1 MVEKRRGVSIITKEG
16 QEFVHL
22 HVHTEYSLLDG
33 ACRIKNLIAA
43 VKEQGMKAVAITD
56 HGNMYGVIAFYQEA
70 VKQGIKPVIGC
81 EVYVAPGSR
90 KERREVDG
98 VKYYHL
104 ILLAENMKG
113 YQNLVKLVSYAN
125 IEGFYYKPRIDRE
138 LLEKYHEGLICL
150 SACIAGEV
158 PQAVLSGQPQRA
170 EAVVKD
176 YLRIFGRENY
186 FLEIQNHGLP
196 EEKKAAAGLVEL
208 SKKLGVG
215 LVMTND
221 AHYIHRE
228 DSDFHDVLLCIQ
240 MGKTLDDPDRMRFG
254 SDDYYLKTPQ
264 EMRELFPAGEVYDQA
279 FANTAR
285 IAARCQV
292 EFEFGHTQLPYYP
305 IPAPHKDAQEY
316 LRYLCEQ
323 SLPKR
328 YPEAS
333 AEVRERLDYELGIIH
348 KMGYDAYFLIV
359 WDFINY
365 SRAHGI
371 GVGPGRGSAAGSLV
385 AYLLGITSLDPLKY
399 DLLFERFLNPERVS
413 MPDID
418 VDFDYIQRP
427 KVIEYVKERYGYDH
441 VAQIVTFGTM
451 AAKGAIRD
459 VARVLNI
466 PYAQADHISKLVPN
480 ELKITL
486 DKALEESADFR
497 TAYEGDPQVK
507 RVVDLARK
515 IEGLPRH
522 SSTHAA
528 GVVIARYP
536 LLDYV
541 PVSVS
546 DGTLVTQY
554 DKDYVEELGLLK
566 MDFLGLRTL
575 TVITD
580 CIKNIRK
587 NRGLE
592 VDITKIPLKDEQ
604 TAEMLCAGRT
614 GAVFQMES
622 SGMTQLV
629 KDLAPQSFEDLIPT
643 VALYRPGPLGSGM
656 VDDFIAGRH
665 GKKQVTY
672 MHPLLEPI
680 LKDTYGVVLYQEQ
693 VMQIVQ
699 VLAGFSLGQADMLR
713 RAMGKKKADIL
724 LAQRENFLE
733 GCRKNGI
740 EMGLANTI
748 FDLLTHFADYGF
760 NKSHSAAYALV
771 AWQTAYLKA
780 HYPQEFMAAM
790 LTSVMDTDK
799 VTTYIEQCRR
809 MGIPILPPDINRS
822 YAYFTVDGEAIRFGL
837 AAVKN
842 VGESALAGVI
852 EERKNGP
859 FQSLVDFCSRVN
871 LRQINKRVIENLI
884 RCGAFDSLGAKRSQL
899 LAILDKAVAEAQQEQ
914 ADRESGQMG
923 LFGEEVLGKAAEL
936 SLPDIPEAPQA
947 ERLAWEKETTG
958 FYITGHPL
966 DRYAHI
972 IEQLLSVREITG
984 GGVQPKQVVRVAGML
999 TEVRRITTKK
1009 GDTMCFAVLEDFADP
1024 LELVVFPKAFYRAV
1038 DLLVVDTP
1046 VVVQG
1051 KADVTEDG
1059 VKLLVDAVWPLDT
1072 YQLTYYIKLLPE
1084 KDNAATH
1091 QALEQVFQKYH
1102 GDHVTYLFTQ
1112 GRWQKQLGNHWL
1124 EDKAEVKAALEEIA
1138 GKDMV
1143 HLR

>member
-1 MVEKRRGVSIITKEG
+1 
-16 QEFVHL
+16 
-22 HVHTEYSLLDG
+22 
-33 ACRIKNLIAA
+33 
-43 VKEQGMKAVAITD
+43 
-56 HGNMYGVIAFYQEA
+56 
-70 VKQGIKPVIGC
+70 
-81 EVYVAPGSR
+81 
-90 KERREVDG
+90 
-98 VKYYHL
+98 
-104 ILLAENMKG
+104 
-113 YQNLVKLVSYAN
+113 
-125 IEGFYYKPRIDRE
+125 
-138 LLEKYHEGLICL
+138 
-150 SACIAGEV
+150 
-158 PQAVLSGQPQRA
+158 
-170 EAVVKD
+170 
-176 YLRIFGRENY
+176 
-186 FLEIQNHGLP
+186 
-196 EEKKAAAGLVEL
+196 
-208 SKKLGVG
+208 
-215 LVMTND
+215 
-221 AHYIHRE
+221 
-228 DSDFHDVLLCIQ
+228 
-240 MGKTLDDPDRMRFG
+240 
-254 SDDYYLKTPQ
+254 
-264 EMRELFPAGEVYDQA
+264 
-279 FANTAR
+279 
-285 IAARCQV
+285 
-292 EFEFGHTQLPYYP
+292 
-305 IPAPHKDAQEY
+305 
-316 LRYLCEQ
+316 
-323 SLPKR
+323 
-328 YPEAS
+328 
-333 AEVRERLDYELGIIH
+333 
-348 KMGYDAYFLIV
+348 
-359 WDFINY
+359 
-365 SRAHGI
+365 
-371 GVGPGRGSAAGSLV
+371 
-385 AYLLGITSLDPLKY
+385 
-399 DLLFERFLNPERVS
+399 
-413 MPDID
+413 
-418 VDFDYIQRP
+418 
-427 KVIEYVKERYGYDH
+427 
-441 VAQIVTFGTM
+441 
-451 AAKGAIRD
+451 
-459 VARVLNI
+459 
-466 PYAQADHISKLVPN
+466 
-480 ELKITL
+480 
-486 DKALEESADFR
+486 
-497 TAYEGDPQVK
+497 
-507 RVVDLARK
+507 
-515 IEGLPRH
+515 
-522 SSTHAA
+522 
-528 GVVIARYP
+528 
-536 LLDYV
+536 
-541 PVSVS
+541 
-546 DGTLVTQY
+546 
-554 DKDYVEELGLLK
+554 
-566 MDFLGLRTL
+566 L

-899 LAILDKAVAEAQQEQ
+899 LAILDKAVVEAQQEQ

>member
-1 MVEKRRGVSIITKEG
+1 
-16 QEFVHL
+16 
-22 HVHTEYSLLDG
+22 
-33 ACRIKNLIAA
+33 
-43 VKEQGMKAVAITD
+43 
-56 HGNMYGVIAFYQEA
+56 
-70 VKQGIKPVIGC
+70 
-81 EVYVAPGSR
+81 
-90 KERREVDG
+90 
-98 VKYYHL
+98 
-104 ILLAENMKG
+104 
-113 YQNLVKLVSYAN
+113 
-125 IEGFYYKPRIDRE
+125 
-138 LLEKYHEGLICL
+138 
-150 SACIAGEV
+150 
-158 PQAVLSGQPQRA
+158 
-170 EAVVKD
+170 
-176 YLRIFGRENY
+176 
-186 FLEIQNHGLP
+186 
-196 EEKKAAAGLVEL
+196 
-208 SKKLGVG
+208 
-215 LVMTND
+215 
-221 AHYIHRE
+221 
-228 DSDFHDVLLCIQ
+228 
-240 MGKTLDDPDRMRFG
+240 
-254 SDDYYLKTPQ
+254 
-264 EMRELFPAGEVYDQA
+264 
-279 FANTAR
+279 
-285 IAARCQV
+285 
-292 EFEFGHTQLPYYP
+292 
-305 IPAPHKDAQEY
+305 
-316 LRYLCEQ
+316 
-323 SLPKR
+323 
-328 YPEAS
+328 
-333 AEVRERLDYELGIIH
+333 
-348 KMGYDAYFLIV
+348 
-359 WDFINY
+359 
-365 SRAHGI
+365 
-371 GVGPGRGSAAGSLV
+371 
-385 AYLLGITSLDPLKY
+385 
-399 DLLFERFLNPERVS
+399 
-413 MPDID
+413 
-418 VDFDYIQRP
+418 
-427 KVIEYVKERYGYDH
+427 
-441 VAQIVTFGTM
+441 
-451 AAKGAIRD
+451 
-459 VARVLNI
+459 
-466 PYAQADHISKLVPN
+466 
-480 ELKITL
+480 
-486 DKALEESADFR
+486 
-497 TAYEGDPQVK
+497 
-507 RVVDLARK
+507 
-515 IEGLPRH
+515 
-522 SSTHAA
+522 
-528 GVVIARYP
+528 
-536 LLDYV
+536 
-541 PVSVS
+541 
-546 DGTLVTQY
+546 
-554 DKDYVEELGLLK
+554 
-566 MDFLGLRTL
+566 
-575 TVITD
+575 
-580 CIKNIRK
+580 
-587 NRGLE
+587 
-592 VDITKIPLKDEQ
+592 
-604 TAEMLCAGRT
+604 
-614 GAVFQMES
+614 
-622 SGMTQLV
+622 
-629 KDLAPQSFEDLIPT
+629 
-643 VALYRPGPLGSGM
+643 
-656 VDDFIAGRH
+656 
-665 GKKQVTY
+665 
-672 MHPLLEPI
+672 
-680 LKDTYGVVLYQEQ
+680 
-693 VMQIVQ
+693 MQIVQ

-740 EMGLANTI
+740 EIGLANTI